1 MNEQKKTGTTK
12 EIRDKLLSAVNA
24 CEEIVN
30 DSDQTT
36 GQRIQAVH
44 ALNTVAKTYLEV
56 AKKARTEELLPDG
69 I

>member
-1 MNEQKKTGTTK
+1 MKDQKKMGTTK
-12 EIRDKLLSAVNA
+12 EIRNKLLSAVNA

-30 DSDQTT
+30 NKEQTT

-56 AKKARTEELLPDG
+56 AKKARTEELLPDRF
-69 I
+69 